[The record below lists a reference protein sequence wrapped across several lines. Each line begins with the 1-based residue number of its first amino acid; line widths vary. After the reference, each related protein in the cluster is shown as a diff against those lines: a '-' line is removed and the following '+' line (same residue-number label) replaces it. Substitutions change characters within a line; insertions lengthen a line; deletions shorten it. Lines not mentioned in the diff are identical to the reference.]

1 MVTMPSLR
9 QIFSDKESLHGY
21 GEGRLPSFD
30 DVKRR
35 LFLCER
41 ALDTRLPDHYYTRG
55 RELSLNGI
63 DSLAKLL
70 THGLHR
76 LGDNHL
82 ELFGKRVYV
91 QGDMLPAWQELLTF
105 CPPLPLICGLLWKK
119 KFRPGVRNP
128 SELADFMREFLEPNT
143 RHTCLPSPR
152 FPQMEN
158 LLRESGLSDLH
169 MHLSGATETDVCW
182 QAYLRNP
189 FDFFVEIAKKEQD
202 PKVREQLEQEVPG
215 FTSSFLFY
223 EWLSTAQLLRRGF
236 VHLLFDGAF
245 TPEFA
250 EVTSEISTSA
260 LLHRRNIVGQLI
272 PLSLSHPLRP
282 VFRTSPD
289 GDSNWTDVTLEGLL
303 YLLLLDRL
311 DSSQDEQLAN
321 CFHYYLLIL
330 GFINR
335 FLVQQVHQN
344 GFDQFQKITLND
356 FRNTPEK
363 EYARRFFQL
372 HGNDGRNLS
381 FLEGRFAPK
390 EKVLDTIRLLDK
402 IKKGWGE
409 FCKTARQE
417 RARKPE
423 LRLVCHFIKGKDTE
437 KLEDNPVCAIRHR
450 TLRIA
455 NLRKAHALVIAR
467 ETYPGMKELITG
479 ADAANNELET
489 PPEVYAPVFRYLRR
503 KGFRHF
509 TFHAGE
515 DFHHLIGGL
524 RAMYEAVVFL
534 DLRQGDR
541 IGHGTAAGIDPRLWL
556 NHVGDRLVI
565 SRGEWLDDLIFA
577 AFLIERSGSLTD
589 LLPKILHEVDKL
601 GHEIYRQNFSPY
613 GYTKAWL
620 ARKFCPFHL
629 LADDSDNA
637 MKLPVWDQHEWRKAR
652 LARQED
658 SVRKLV
664 RLYHQA
670 DCRKRYHEKI
680 PVRTTRIFSD
690 SNLKQLQDILLR
702 DLHKHEIILEVLPT
716 SNVRISFYKNLEEH
730 HIWRW
735 LGLRADD
742 GFIDFPPV
750 VIGTDDAG
758 IFSTNIYNEYNQIY
772 QQLISS
778 KFQSHESASVK
789 IRQLIENA
797 KTYRFM
803 E

>member
-1 MVTMPSLR
+1 MPT
-9 QIFSDKESLHGY
+9 FE
-21 GEGRLPSFD
+21 

-41 ALDTRLPDHYYTRG
+41 SLDTRLPDHYYTRG
-55 RELSLNGI
+55 RELSLEGI

-70 THGLHR
+70 TTGMHR
-76 LGDNHL
+76 LGDTHL
-82 ELFGKRVYV
+82 ELFGNRAYV

-119 KFRPGVRNP
+119 KFRPGVLNP
-128 SELADFMREFLEPNT
+128 AELADFMREFLEPNI

-158 LLRESGLSDLH
+158 LLRENGLSDLH
-169 MHLSGATETDVCW
+169 MHLTGATETDVCW
-182 QAYLRNP
+182 QSYLRNP
-189 FDFFVEIAKKEQD
+189 FAFYVEVAKKEQD
-202 PKVREQLEQEVPG
+202 QKVREQLEQEVPG

-223 EWLSTAQLLRRGF
+223 EWLSTAQILRRGF
-236 VHLLFDGAF
+236 VHLLFDGTY

-260 LLHRRNIVGQLI
+260 LLHRRNIAGQLI

-289 GDSNWTDVTLEGLL
+289 GGSNWTDVTLEGLL
-303 YLLLLDRL
+303 YLLVLDRL
-311 DSSQDEQLAN
+311 DSSKDERLAN

-390 EKVLDTIRLLDK
+390 ETVLDTIRLLDK

-417 RARKPE
+417 RARQPE

-455 NLRKAHALVIAR
+455 NLRKARALVIAR
-467 ETYPGMKELITG
+467 ETYPGMRELITG
-479 ADAANNELET
+479 ADAASNELET

-577 AFLIERSGSLTD
+577 AFLIERSGSLND
-589 LLPKILHEVDKL
+589 LLPKIIHEVDKL
-601 GHEIYRQNFSPY
+601 GNEIYRQNFSPY
-613 GYTKAWL
+613 GYTKAWR

-629 LADDSDNA
+629 LADDVDDA
-637 MKLPVWDQHEWRKAR
+637 MKLPTWDQHEWRMAR
-652 LARQED
+652 LARQDD

-690 SNLKQLQDILLR
+690 NNLKQLQDILLR

-735 LGLRADD
+735 LGLRDAD

-758 IFSTNIYNEYNQIY
+758 IFSTNIYNEYSQIY

-778 KFQSHESASVK
+778 KFQSHELASVK
-789 IRQLIENA
+789 IRKLIDNA
-797 KTYRFM
+797 RTYRFM